1 MNNTQQ
7 TLCKGYSLV
16 WSDETSDTRRE
27 RLFAVTDSGKVY
39 ISGVQPYSHKF
50 DAPKWKETKLVLEDV
65 EFIEAEYIGNYRI
78 SIQA

>member
-1 MNNTQQ
+1 
-7 TLCKGYSLV
+7 
-16 WSDETSDTRRE
+16 
-27 RLFAVTDSGKVY
+27 VTDSGKVY

>member
-1 MNNTQQ
+1 MNTAQQ

-16 WSDETSDTRRE
+16 WSDDASDTRRE

-39 ISGVQPYSHKF
+39 ISGVKAYSHTF
-50 DAPKWKETKLVLEDV
+50 DAGKWKETKLVLEDV

-78 SIQA
+78 SI